1 MADTLLLVFACCATA
16 HWIAAAVLSL
26 YARYQS
32 QYLCIAWVDGLFAAG
47 LTLCALFSEDI
58 SVGQP
63 ALIHPVMMVFLVV
76 TCFLQSIYPLSIP
89 MPGFLQMGRMVKYA
103 LPAII
108 LICLYGMV
116 LLFGGKW
123 IELYSFKDVISNLF
137 TFDLLL
143 RFAFLV
149 LAVYYDLNI
158 LLLPRLFA
166 KKANVPR
173 YMIGYCFALSVVCL
187 YYIYITVSFS
197 HTGLIVYVILFTL
210 INMYLTFRTLETMA
224 INLPKPVLE
233 TVVEEPSA
241 EEVAKAEQ
249 EDFNEANLQRFQR
262 IQYWMQN
269 HVEAWTESTFNRSGL
284 CEGVGYNRHLVLQ
297 SLRSQGFNN
306 IHDYINSYRVE
317 HLKRQ
322 IKRGRVTTIN
332 DCLDSGF
339 GTTKTARSCFARHE
353 GIVLDEF
360 LSQYSRN
367 ESES

>member
-1 MADTLLLVFACCATA
+1 MRKRLKHFHVCSCSPERGVTYLDARLLKDIVNRGIHPIRCASTCGHKALRGLLLG
-16 HWIAAAVLSL
+16 
-26 YARYQS
+26 
-32 QYLCIAWVDGLFAAG
+32 D
-47 LTLCALFSEDI
+47 LCAETNHL
-58 SVGQP
+58 GW
-63 ALIHPVMMVFLVV
+63 ALRIWKFTLKQIHEKDYDDWIDVHWFN
-76 TCFLQSIYPLSIP
+76 T
-89 MPGFLQMGRMVKYA
+89 KY
-103 LPAII
+103 
-108 LICLYGMV
+108 V
-116 LLFGGKW
+116 
-123 IELYSFKDVISNLF
+123 SFQDVISNLF

-149 LAVYYDLNI
+149 LAVYYVLNI

-173 YMIGYCFALSVVCL
+173 YMIGYCFAVSVVCL

-197 HTGLIVYVILFTL
+197 QTGLIVYVILFTL

-297 SLRSQGFNN
+297 SVRSQGFNN
-306 IHDYINSYRVE
+306 VHDYINSYRVE

-322 IKRGRVTTIN
+322 IKRGRTTTIN

-353 GIVLDEF
+353 GIVLDEY
-360 LSQYSRN
+360 LAQYSRN